1 MKGKARLVPMMATI
15 ELPEGEVPAEIQIL
29 PFGEIRPLDGRG
41 PWWVTERSYTEILTR
56 NAARKNPLV
65 IDYEHQS
72 LYGVEAPAAGW
83 MKQLES
89 RGAAGLWAVNV
100 EWTPRARLYLQN
112 REYRFLSPVFYL
124 DPDTRE
130 IIEVIGA
137 GLTNNPAIDG
147 MVPLVAR
154 RELDEEGDRM
164 KEKLQQLLGLPEG
177 TPEDKLL
184 ESASARLGDDRA
196 AVACAALGLDPTAT
210 AAEIQ
215 EAARRLKE
223 QAPDPDQF
231 VPRAEYERVSARV
244 DALEKAER
252 TRTRDALVEEA
263 LRSGKL
269 APASRQWAEQYAER
283 DPEGFRQ
290 FLATAPAVIPIG
302 GEVAGGGATRAR
314 RTGMDETQAAVN
326 RMLGISDEVFAKY
339 AGQGGDA

>member
-1 MKGKARLVPMMATI
+1 MKGKARLIPWMASV
-15 ELPEGEVPAEIQIL
+15 ELPEGQVPTEIQLL
-29 PFGEIRPLDGRG
+29 PFGEIRPVDGRG
-41 PWWVTERSYTEILTR
+41 PWWVTERSYAEILAR

-72 LYGVEAPAAGW
+72 LWGGEAPAAGW
-83 MKQLES
+83 VKQMEA
-89 RGAAGLWAVNV
+89 RGADGLWAVGV
-100 EWTPRARLYLQN
+100 EWTPRARQYLQN

-137 GLTNNPAIDG
+137 GLTNSPAIDG

-164 KEKLQQLLGLPEG
+164 FEQLRQLLGLPEG

-184 ESASARLGDDRA
+184 ESALARLGDERA
-196 AVACAALGLDPTAT
+196 AVACAALGLQSTAT

-215 EAARRLKE
+215 EAVRRLKE
-223 QAPDPDQF
+223 QAPDPAQF
-231 VPRAEYERVSARV
+231 VPRTEYERVSARV

-252 TRTRDALVEEA
+252 TRVREALVEEA

-283 DPEGFRQ
+283 DPDGFRQ
-290 FLATAPAVIPIG
+290 FLTTAPAVVPVG
-302 GEVAGGGATRAR
+302 VEVAGGSPMPAKRTRIDEMQAR
-314 RTGMDETQAAVN
+314 IN